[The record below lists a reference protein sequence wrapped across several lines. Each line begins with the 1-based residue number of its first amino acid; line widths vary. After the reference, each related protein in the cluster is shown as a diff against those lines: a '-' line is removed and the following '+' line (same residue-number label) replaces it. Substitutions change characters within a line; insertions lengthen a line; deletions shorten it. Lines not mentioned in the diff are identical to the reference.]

1 MRLGDLRTR
10 TREFDG
16 RQLLCLSDYSDG
28 TVKLLELDMI
38 TDNECFFRVV
48 DDE

>member
-1 MRLGDLRTR
+1 MRLGELKTKTR
-10 TREFDG
+10 DFDG

-38 TDNECFFRVV
+38 TEKECFLRVV
-48 DDE
+48 DNE